1 MDRLVLSDAAWERM
15 APLIIGRPDQKGS
28 TGRDNRMFVE
38 GVLWIVR
45 TGSPW
50 RDLPEVF
57 GDWNSVFR
65 RFSRWSIKGVWWRIF
80 EAMSDDPDF
89 EYLIV
94 DSTIVRAHQHA
105 AGAKK
110 GGLKIRRIGRSRGGL
125 STKIHMAVR
134 GLGCPVRFTLTAGQ
148 KGDAPQAAA
157 LIEGLPA
164 EVVMADTAYDAD
176 HLRQA
181 IAAKGAV
188 AVIPN
193 NPSRALKYPL
203 DKHLYAQRHLVEC
216 CFSKLKQ
223 FRRVATRFEKDRPKL
238 SRRRHSRRH
247 HPMDAISVHTTSD
260 FSCFDAFSSRE
271 PVSTSLENALVHCR
285 SKRSRGR
292 WLATAAGAGNLRA
305 GQHPAIGLGGRNDLL
320 IANDDGDFPPFAGP
334 HPRLGNRHQRT
345 GSVHSRTVSFPRS
358 ATIRTPYHFPY
369 ARLTS
374 GECRLQL

>member
-1 MDRLVLSDAAWERM
+1 MGVMDRLVLSDAAWERM

-65 RFSRWSIKGVWWRIF
+65 RFSRWSAKGVWWRIF

-110 GGLKIRRIGRSRGGL
+110 GSEDQALGRSRGGL

-164 EVVMADTAYDAD
+164 EVVIADTAYDAD
-176 HLRQA
+176 HLRKD
-181 IAAKGAV
+181 IAAKNAL

-203 DKHLYAQRHLVEC
+203 DKYLYAQRHLVEC

-223 FRRVATRFEKDRPKL
+223 FRRVATRFEKTARNYRAVVTL
-238 SRRRHSRRH
+238 A
-247 HPMDAISVHTTSD
+247 AIVLWM
-260 FSCFDAFSSRE
+260 R
-271 PVSTSLENALVHCR
+271 
-285 SKRSRGR
+285 
-292 WLATAAGAGNLRA
+292 
-305 GQHPAIGLGGRNDLL
+305 
-320 IANDDGDFPPFAGP
+320 
-334 HPRLGNRHQRT
+334 
-345 GSVHSRTVSFPRS
+345 
-358 ATIRTPYHFPY
+358 
-369 ARLTS
+369 
-374 GECRLQL
+374 